1 MGKVKIKKKET
12 RIDMTAMS
20 DVTVLLLTF
29 FMLTSTFLQKEPV
42 TVITPPSVSEEKV
55 PDSNLLSVLVSP
67 EGKVFLEVLGS
78 KDSTMKSETVRAD
91 LLKNMVA
98 EYKKT
103 HPSANLAFTNK
114 EMETFSKLNAFGV
127 PITKMKEWLNLEPDQ
142 RDKFLES
149 EQNPGI
155 PINMNEDPN
164 NPNEFQMWVR
174 AAYNSVNP
182 ELQES
187 MVKGRGI
194 AIKADQTTPY
204 SVVNV
209 VMDNRIDF
217 TPMVDMNMLLITF
230 FMLCTTM
237 IKSQTLQIAL
247 PTNEKVEKEQQN
259 KVKQS
264 EAVTIIIDGKID
276 EKTGLSNPEDG
287 MLFYYDGMPETDKL
301 AQGESNMKQIEFGAK
316 TGGAYPAIR
325 EILQERNKEVVLK
338 IADLK
343 KEWKEMKFSKN
354 EEVNDSIY
362 QEKAK
367 KIRNDSTLKRPVVII
382 KATPNA
388 SYAHVVSVLDEMQ
401 INNISRYQIDRI
413 NEVDSAMMIMVQA
426 KNLKK

>member
-55 PDSNLLSVLVSP
+55 PDANLLSVLVSP

-114 EMETFSKLNAFGV
+114 EIETFSKLNAFGV

-142 RDKFLES
+142 RDKALEAG
-149 EQNPGI
+149 PGV

-164 NPNEFQMWVR
+164 TPNEFQMWIR

-209 VMDNRIDF
+209 VMDNLQTIKFNKF
-217 TPMVDMNMLLITF
+217 TLMTAL
-230 FMLCTTM
+230 
-237 IKSQTLQIAL
+237 KS
-247 PTNEKVEKEQQN
+247 
-259 KVKQS
+259 
-264 EAVTIIIDGKID
+264 
-276 EKTGLSNPEDG
+276 
-287 MLFYYDGMPETDKL
+287 
-301 AQGESNMKQIEFGAK
+301 
-316 TGGAYPAIR
+316 
-325 EILQERNKEVVLK
+325 
-338 IADLK
+338 
-343 KEWKEMKFSKN
+343 
-354 EEVNDSIY
+354 EE
-362 QEKAK
+362 E
-367 KIRNDSTLKRPVVII
+367 
-382 KATPNA
+382 
-388 SYAHVVSVLDEMQ
+388 
-401 INNISRYQIDRI
+401 
-413 NEVDSAMMIMVQA
+413 
-426 KNLKK
+426 

>member
-55 PDSNLLSVLVSP
+55 PDANLLSVLVSP

-114 EMETFSKLNAFGV
+114 EIETFSKLNAFGV

-149 EQNPGI
+149 EQNPGV

-164 NPNEFQMWVR
+164 NPNEFQMWIR

-209 VMDNRIDF
+209 VMDNLQTMKMNKF
-217 TPMVDMNMLLITF
+217 TLMT
-230 FMLCTTM
+230 
-237 IKSQTLQIAL
+237 AL
-247 PTNEKVEKEQQN
+247 
-259 KVKQS
+259 
-264 EAVTIIIDGKID
+264 
-276 EKTGLSNPEDG
+276 KTAED
-287 MLFYYDGMPETDKL
+287 
-301 AQGESNMKQIEFGAK
+301 
-316 TGGAYPAIR
+316 
-325 EILQERNKEVVLK
+325 
-338 IADLK
+338 
-343 KEWKEMKFSKN
+343 
-354 EEVNDSIY
+354 
-362 QEKAK
+362 
-367 KIRNDSTLKRPVVII
+367 
-382 KATPNA
+382 
-388 SYAHVVSVLDEMQ
+388 
-401 INNISRYQIDRI
+401 
-413 NEVDSAMMIMVQA
+413 
-426 KNLKK
+426 

>member
-42 TVITPPSVSEEKV
+42 TVITPPSVAEEKV
-55 PDSNLLSVLVSP
+55 PDANLLSVLVSP

-114 EMETFSKLNAFGV
+114 EIETFSRLNAFGV

-149 EQNPGI
+149 EQNPGV

-164 NPNEFQMWVR
+164 NPNEFQMWIR

-182 ELQES
+182 ELQEA

-209 VMDNRIDF
+209 VMDNLQTIKMNKF
-217 TPMVDMNMLLITF
+217 TLMT
-230 FMLCTTM
+230 
-237 IKSQTLQIAL
+237 AL
-247 PTNEKVEKEQQN
+247 
-259 KVKQS
+259 
-264 EAVTIIIDGKID
+264 
-276 EKTGLSNPEDG
+276 KT
-287 MLFYYDGMPETDKL
+287 
-301 AQGESNMKQIEFGAK
+301 
-316 TGGAYPAIR
+316 
-325 EILQERNKEVVLK
+325 
-338 IADLK
+338 
-343 KEWKEMKFSKN
+343 
-354 EEVNDSIY
+354 EE
-362 QEKAK
+362 E
-367 KIRNDSTLKRPVVII
+367 
-382 KATPNA
+382 
-388 SYAHVVSVLDEMQ
+388 
-401 INNISRYQIDRI
+401 
-413 NEVDSAMMIMVQA
+413 
-426 KNLKK
+426 

>member
-55 PDSNLLSVLVSP
+55 PDANLLSILVSP

-91 LLKNMVA
+91 LLKNMVS

-114 EMETFSKLNAFGV
+114 EIETFSKLNAFGV

-149 EQNPGI
+149 EQNPGV

-164 NPNEFQMWVR
+164 NPNEFQMWIR

-182 ELQES
+182 ELQEM

-209 VMDNRIDF
+209 VMDNLQTMKMNKF
-217 TPMVDMNMLLITF
+217 TLMT
-230 FMLCTTM
+230 
-237 IKSQTLQIAL
+237 AL
-247 PTNEKVEKEQQN
+247 
-259 KVKQS
+259 
-264 EAVTIIIDGKID
+264 
-276 EKTGLSNPEDG
+276 KT
-287 MLFYYDGMPETDKL
+287 
-301 AQGESNMKQIEFGAK
+301 
-316 TGGAYPAIR
+316 
-325 EILQERNKEVVLK
+325 
-338 IADLK
+338 
-343 KEWKEMKFSKN
+343 
-354 EEVNDSIY
+354 EE
-362 QEKAK
+362 E
-367 KIRNDSTLKRPVVII
+367 
-382 KATPNA
+382 
-388 SYAHVVSVLDEMQ
+388 
-401 INNISRYQIDRI
+401 
-413 NEVDSAMMIMVQA
+413 
-426 KNLKK
+426 

>member
-1 MGKVKIKKKET
+1 MGKVKIKKKETRIDMTAKET

-42 TVITPPSVSEEKV
+42 TVITPPSVAEEKV
-55 PDSNLLSVLVSP
+55 PDANLLSVLVSP
-67 EGKVFLEVLGS
+67 QGKVFLEVLGS

-114 EMETFSKLNAFGV
+114 EIETFSRLNAFGV

-149 EQNPGI
+149 EQNPGV

-164 NPNEFQMWVR
+164 NPNEFQMWIR

-182 ELQES
+182 ELQEA

-209 VMDNRIDF
+209 VMDNLQ
-217 TPMVDMNMLLITF
+217 TMKMN
-230 FMLCTTM
+230 
-237 IKSQTLQIAL
+237 
-247 PTNEKVEKEQQN
+247 
-259 KVKQS
+259 
-264 EAVTIIIDGKID
+264 
-276 EKTGLSNPEDG
+276 
-287 MLFYYDGMPETDKL
+287 
-301 AQGESNMKQIEFGAK
+301 
-316 TGGAYPAIR
+316 
-325 EILQERNKEVVLK
+325 
-338 IADLK
+338 
-343 KEWKEMKFSKN
+343 KFSLMT
-354 EEVNDSIY
+354 
-362 QEKAK
+362 A
-367 KIRNDSTLKRPVVII
+367 LKTYRLH
-382 KATPNA
+382 
-388 SYAHVVSVLDEMQ
+388 SYG
-401 INNISRYQIDRI
+401 
-413 NEVDSAMMIMVQA
+413 
-426 KNLKK
+426 

>member
-114 EMETFSKLNAFGV
+114 EMETFAKLNAFGV

-174 AAYNSVNP
+174 AAYNSLNP
-182 ELQES
+182 ELQEA

-209 VMDNRIDF
+209 VMDNLQTMKMNKF
-217 TPMVDMNMLLITF
+217 TLMT
-230 FMLCTTM
+230 
-237 IKSQTLQIAL
+237 AL
-247 PTNEKVEKEQQN
+247 
-259 KVKQS
+259 
-264 EAVTIIIDGKID
+264 
-276 EKTGLSNPEDG
+276 KT
-287 MLFYYDGMPETDKL
+287 
-301 AQGESNMKQIEFGAK
+301 
-316 TGGAYPAIR
+316 
-325 EILQERNKEVVLK
+325 
-338 IADLK
+338 
-343 KEWKEMKFSKN
+343 
-354 EEVNDSIY
+354 EE
-362 QEKAK
+362 E
-367 KIRNDSTLKRPVVII
+367 
-382 KATPNA
+382 
-388 SYAHVVSVLDEMQ
+388 
-401 INNISRYQIDRI
+401 
-413 NEVDSAMMIMVQA
+413 
-426 KNLKK
+426 

>member
-42 TVITPPSVSEEKV
+42 TVITPPSVAEEKV
-55 PDSNLLSVLVSP
+55 PDANLLSVLVSP

-114 EMETFSKLNAFGV
+114 EIETFSKLNAFGV
-127 PITKMKEWLNLEPDQ
+127 PITKMKEWLNLETDQ
-142 RDKFLES
+142 RDKALE
-149 EQNPGI
+149 NGPGI

-164 NPNEFQMWVR
+164 NPNEFQMWIR

-182 ELQES
+182 ELQEM

-209 VMDNRIDF
+209 VMDNLQTMKMNKF
-217 TPMVDMNMLLITF
+217 TLMT
-230 FMLCTTM
+230 
-237 IKSQTLQIAL
+237 AL
-247 PTNEKVEKEQQN
+247 KT
-259 KVKQS
+259 S
-264 EAVTIIIDGKID
+264 E
-276 EKTGLSNPEDG
+276 
-287 MLFYYDGMPETDKL
+287 
-301 AQGESNMKQIEFGAK
+301 
-316 TGGAYPAIR
+316 
-325 EILQERNKEVVLK
+325 
-338 IADLK
+338 
-343 KEWKEMKFSKN
+343 
-354 EEVNDSIY
+354 EE
-362 QEKAK
+362 
-367 KIRNDSTLKRPVVII
+367 
-382 KATPNA
+382 
-388 SYAHVVSVLDEMQ
+388 
-401 INNISRYQIDRI
+401 
-413 NEVDSAMMIMVQA
+413 
-426 KNLKK
+426 

>member
-55 PDSNLLSVLVSP
+55 PDANLLSVLVSP

-114 EMETFSKLNAFGV
+114 EIETFSRLNAFGV

-149 EQNPGI
+149 KENPGV
-155 PINMNEDPN
+155 PINMNEDPL
-164 NPNEFQMWVR
+164 NPNEFQMWIR

-182 ELQES
+182 ELQEA

-209 VMDNRIDF
+209 VMDNLQ
-217 TPMVDMNMLLITF
+217 TMKMN
-230 FMLCTTM
+230 
-237 IKSQTLQIAL
+237 
-247 PTNEKVEKEQQN
+247 
-259 KVKQS
+259 
-264 EAVTIIIDGKID
+264 
-276 EKTGLSNPEDG
+276 
-287 MLFYYDGMPETDKL
+287 
-301 AQGESNMKQIEFGAK
+301 
-316 TGGAYPAIR
+316 
-325 EILQERNKEVVLK
+325 
-338 IADLK
+338 
-343 KEWKEMKFSKN
+343 KFSLMTALKTS
-354 EEVNDSIY
+354 EE
-362 QEKAK
+362 
-367 KIRNDSTLKRPVVII
+367 
-382 KATPNA
+382 
-388 SYAHVVSVLDEMQ
+388 
-401 INNISRYQIDRI
+401 
-413 NEVDSAMMIMVQA
+413 
-426 KNLKK
+426 

>member
-103 HPSANLAFTNK
+103 HPSANLQFTNK
-114 EMETFSKLNAFGV
+114 EIETFSKLNAFGV

-149 EQNPGI
+149 EQNPGV

-209 VMDNRIDF
+209 VMDNLQTMKMNKF
-217 TPMVDMNMLLITF
+217 TLMT
-230 FMLCTTM
+230 
-237 IKSQTLQIAL
+237 AL
-247 PTNEKVEKEQQN
+247 
-259 KVKQS
+259 
-264 EAVTIIIDGKID
+264 
-276 EKTGLSNPEDG
+276 KT
-287 MLFYYDGMPETDKL
+287 
-301 AQGESNMKQIEFGAK
+301 
-316 TGGAYPAIR
+316 
-325 EILQERNKEVVLK
+325 
-338 IADLK
+338 
-343 KEWKEMKFSKN
+343 
-354 EEVNDSIY
+354 EE
-362 QEKAK
+362 E
-367 KIRNDSTLKRPVVII
+367 
-382 KATPNA
+382 
-388 SYAHVVSVLDEMQ
+388 
-401 INNISRYQIDRI
+401 
-413 NEVDSAMMIMVQA
+413 
-426 KNLKK
+426 

>member
-55 PDSNLLSVLVSP
+55 PDANLVSVLVSP

-114 EMETFSKLNAFGV
+114 EIETFSKLNAFGV

-149 EQNPGI
+149 EQNPGV

-164 NPNEFQMWVR
+164 NPNEFQMWIR

-182 ELQES
+182 ELQEA

-209 VMDNRIDF
+209 VMDNLQTMKMNKF
-217 TPMVDMNMLLITF
+217 TLMT
-230 FMLCTTM
+230 
-237 IKSQTLQIAL
+237 AL
-247 PTNEKVEKEQQN
+247 KT
-259 KVKQS
+259 S
-264 EAVTIIIDGKID
+264 ED
-276 EKTGLSNPEDG
+276 
-287 MLFYYDGMPETDKL
+287 
-301 AQGESNMKQIEFGAK
+301 
-316 TGGAYPAIR
+316 
-325 EILQERNKEVVLK
+325 
-338 IADLK
+338 
-343 KEWKEMKFSKN
+343 
-354 EEVNDSIY
+354 
-362 QEKAK
+362 
-367 KIRNDSTLKRPVVII
+367 
-382 KATPNA
+382 
-388 SYAHVVSVLDEMQ
+388 
-401 INNISRYQIDRI
+401 
-413 NEVDSAMMIMVQA
+413 
-426 KNLKK
+426 

>member
-42 TVITPPSVSEEKV
+42 TVITPPSVAEEKV
-55 PDSNLLSVLVSP
+55 PDANLLSVLVSP
-67 EGKVFLEVLGS
+67 QGKVYLEVLGS

-91 LLKNMVA
+91 LLKNMVS

-114 EMETFSKLNAFGV
+114 EIETFSKLNAFGV

-149 EQNPGI
+149 EQNPGV

-164 NPNEFQMWVR
+164 NPNEFQMWIR

-182 ELQES
+182 ELQEA

-209 VMDNRIDF
+209 VMDNLQ
-217 TPMVDMNMLLITF
+217 TMKMN
-230 FMLCTTM
+230 
-237 IKSQTLQIAL
+237 
-247 PTNEKVEKEQQN
+247 
-259 KVKQS
+259 
-264 EAVTIIIDGKID
+264 
-276 EKTGLSNPEDG
+276 
-287 MLFYYDGMPETDKL
+287 
-301 AQGESNMKQIEFGAK
+301 
-316 TGGAYPAIR
+316 
-325 EILQERNKEVVLK
+325 
-338 IADLK
+338 
-343 KEWKEMKFSKN
+343 KFSLMTALKTS
-354 EEVNDSIY
+354 EE
-362 QEKAK
+362 
-367 KIRNDSTLKRPVVII
+367 
-382 KATPNA
+382 
-388 SYAHVVSVLDEMQ
+388 
-401 INNISRYQIDRI
+401 
-413 NEVDSAMMIMVQA
+413 
-426 KNLKK
+426 

>member
-55 PDSNLLSVLVSP
+55 PDANQLSVLVSP

-114 EMETFSKLNAFGV
+114 EIETFSKLNAFGV

-142 RDKFLES
+142 RDKALEAG
-149 EQNPGI
+149 PGV

-164 NPNEFQMWVR
+164 NPNEFQMWIR

-209 VMDNRIDF
+209 VMDNLQTMKMNKF
-217 TPMVDMNMLLITF
+217 TLMT
-230 FMLCTTM
+230 
-237 IKSQTLQIAL
+237 AL
-247 PTNEKVEKEQQN
+247 
-259 KVKQS
+259 
-264 EAVTIIIDGKID
+264 
-276 EKTGLSNPEDG
+276 KTEED
-287 MLFYYDGMPETDKL
+287 
-301 AQGESNMKQIEFGAK
+301 
-316 TGGAYPAIR
+316 
-325 EILQERNKEVVLK
+325 
-338 IADLK
+338 
-343 KEWKEMKFSKN
+343 
-354 EEVNDSIY
+354 
-362 QEKAK
+362 
-367 KIRNDSTLKRPVVII
+367 
-382 KATPNA
+382 
-388 SYAHVVSVLDEMQ
+388 
-401 INNISRYQIDRI
+401 
-413 NEVDSAMMIMVQA
+413 
-426 KNLKK
+426 

>member
-12 RIDMTAMS
+12 RIEMTAMS

-42 TVITPPSVSEEKV
+42 TVITPPSLSEAKV
-55 PDSNLLSVLVSP
+55 PDSHLLSILVSP

-149 EQNPGI
+149 EQNPGV

-164 NPNEFQMWVR
+164 NPNEFQMWIR

-209 VMDNRIDF
+209 VMDNLQTMKMNKF
-217 TPMVDMNMLLITF
+217 TLMT
-230 FMLCTTM
+230 
-237 IKSQTLQIAL
+237 AL
-247 PTNEKVEKEQQN
+247 
-259 KVKQS
+259 
-264 EAVTIIIDGKID
+264 
-276 EKTGLSNPEDG
+276 KTEED
-287 MLFYYDGMPETDKL
+287 
-301 AQGESNMKQIEFGAK
+301 
-316 TGGAYPAIR
+316 
-325 EILQERNKEVVLK
+325 
-338 IADLK
+338 
-343 KEWKEMKFSKN
+343 
-354 EEVNDSIY
+354 
-362 QEKAK
+362 
-367 KIRNDSTLKRPVVII
+367 
-382 KATPNA
+382 
-388 SYAHVVSVLDEMQ
+388 
-401 INNISRYQIDRI
+401 
-413 NEVDSAMMIMVQA
+413 
-426 KNLKK
+426 